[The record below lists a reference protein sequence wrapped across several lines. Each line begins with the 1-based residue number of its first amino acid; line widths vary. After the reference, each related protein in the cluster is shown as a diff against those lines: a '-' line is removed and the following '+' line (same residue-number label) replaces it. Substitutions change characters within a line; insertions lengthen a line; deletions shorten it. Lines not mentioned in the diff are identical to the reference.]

1 MRAPCRAVNHNLG
14 VMSMPPFPMAGVFV
28 RVEVCFERSPRR
40 TASLGEKLIP
50 DVFIMNLELIR
61 LRSQVVKAVRTF
73 FDGEGFLE
81 VQTPRLVGLPGQEPY
96 LEPFWTEVIEANGA
110 KHAAALI
117 TSPEYA
123 MKRLLAAGMD
133 KIYDLG
139 PCFRNHEPWD
149 GSHDP
154 EFLMIEWYRR
164 EAGLEALLHDTE
176 AMIRSVAQAVGK
188 EREQR
193 WQSALAT
200 PFRVL
205 TVREAVL
212 RYADVD
218 INPLLEDREGMAQ
231 VVAAHGQSVHEA
243 DTWDDLFFKL
253 FLSEVEP
260 KLGWTDDRSGWQPT
274 FLTHYPASMAALA
287 RKAKDDPR
295 YALRTELYIG
305 DLELANGFAELSD
318 EAEQRKRFEEERQL
332 RASLGKPTWGL
343 DERFLTALPG
353 MGDAAGIA
361 FGVERLVMLLAG
373 AGSITEILPYSA
385 RERFDVKG

>member
-1 MRAPCRAVNHNLG
+1 
-14 VMSMPPFPMAGVFV
+14 MAGVFV
-28 RVEVCFERSPRR
+28 RVGACFERLPRR
-40 TASLGEKLIP
+40 TASLRERLILV
-50 DVFIMNLELIR
+50 VFTMNLELIR
-61 LRSQVVKAVRTF
+61 LRSQVVKAVRAY

-96 LEPFWTEVIEANGA
+96 LEPFWTEVVEANGT
-110 KHAAALI
+110 KHPAALI

-164 EAGLEALLHDTE
+164 DAGLEALLGDTE
-176 AMIRSVAQAVGK
+176 AMIRSVAHAVGK
-188 EREQR
+188 EREHN
-193 WQSALAT
+193 WVHALAK
-200 PFRVL
+200 PFRTL
-205 TVREAVL
+205 TVREAMQ

-218 INPLLEDREGMAQ
+218 IHPLLDDREGLAQ
-231 VVAAHGQSVHEA
+231 VVSAHGQSVHET
-243 DTWDDLFFKL
+243 DTWDDLFFKI

-260 KLGWTDDRSGWQPT
+260 RLGWTDDRSGWQPT

-287 RKAKDDPR
+287 RKATDDPR

-318 EAEQRKRFEEERQL
+318 EAEQRRRFEEERHL
-332 RASLGKPTWGL
+332 RASLRKPTWGL
-343 DERFLTALPG
+343 DERFLTALPA

-373 AGSITEILPYSA
+373 AGSITDILPFSA
-385 RERFDVKG
+385 RERFTA